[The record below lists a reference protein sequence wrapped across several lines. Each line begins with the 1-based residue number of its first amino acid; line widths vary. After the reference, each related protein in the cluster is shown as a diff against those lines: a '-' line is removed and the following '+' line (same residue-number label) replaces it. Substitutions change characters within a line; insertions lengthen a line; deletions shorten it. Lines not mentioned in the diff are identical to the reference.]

1 MSNIYKKNKK
11 SKTRIKDILIRITLA
26 GILFLFVYFIA
37 TFEPKFIPIDIT
49 MIKEILAVKK
59 IPFP

>member
-1 MSNIYKKNKK
+1 MSNIYEKNKK
-11 SKTRIKDILIRITLA
+11 SKARIKDILIRITLA

-49 MIKEILAVKK
+49 RIKEILAVKK

>member
-1 MSNIYKKNKK
+1 MSNIYEKNKK

-26 GILFLFVYFIA
+26 GILFLFVYFIS